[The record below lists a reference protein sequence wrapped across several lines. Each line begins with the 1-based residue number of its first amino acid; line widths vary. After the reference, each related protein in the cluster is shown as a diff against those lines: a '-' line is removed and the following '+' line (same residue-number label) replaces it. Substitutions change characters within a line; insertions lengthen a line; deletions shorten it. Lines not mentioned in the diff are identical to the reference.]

1 MTARLALLA
10 ASCLAAAGCGSSTVN
25 PATPAAPDTATAPT
39 TASGPAFRGS
49 RLQPEVQA
57 PRFGLREISGK
68 PVEITDNRGHATFV
82 IFVYVHCPDVCPL
95 IVQQLR
101 RAQDLLPAAERPRI
115 VAVSVDPKGD
125 TPGAVRTF
133 ERNLRMTGRMQY
145 LIGTR
150 PQLEATWARWKIGAR
165 VPKND
170 PEFVEHS
177 SPIFGI
183 SASGKQT
190 TVYDPTNVTAKDLA
204 HDAPLLKAR

>member
-1 MTARLALLA
+1 MLA
-10 ASCLAAAGCGSSTVN
+10 AICLAAAGCGSSTVSKPP
-25 PATPAAPDTATAPT
+25 PASTALTTAGTSKTATG
-39 TASGPAFRGS
+39 SAFRGA

-57 PRFGLREISGK
+57 PSFGLREISGK
-68 PVEITDNRGHATFV
+68 PVEVTDNRGHATFV

-115 VAVSVDPKGD
+115 IAVSVDPKGD

-133 ERNLRMTGRMQY
+133 EKNLRMTGRMQY

-190 TVYDPTNVTAKDLA
+190 TVYDPTKVTSKDLA
-204 HDAPLLKAR
+204 HDTPLLMAR

>member
-1 MTARLALLA
+1 MLA
-10 ASCLAAAGCGSSTVN
+10 ASCIAAAGCGSSTVSRPP
-25 PATPAAPDTATAPT
+25 PASTAVTTTGTSEGPA
-39 TASGPAFRGS
+39 GPAFRGA
-49 RLQPEVQA
+49 RLKPEVQA

-68 PVEITDNRGHATFV
+68 PVEIADNRGHATFV

-115 VAVSVDPKGD
+115 IAVSVDPKGD

-133 ERNLRMTGRMQY
+133 EKNLRMTGRMEY

-165 VPKND
+165 VPKSD

-183 SASGKQT
+183 SGSGRQT
-190 TVYDPTNVTAKDLA
+190 TVYDPTKVTAKDLA